1 MSFTK
6 KYLRDVEFIVEA
18 IQASPELFYLSNS
31 KVDAFIGPSDSI
43 KLTNE
48 FIQEYQ
54 ENPGKDFRELT
65 SKYK

>member
-6 KYLRDVEFIVEA
+6 KYLNNIESIIEA
-18 IQASPELFYLSNS
+18 IEASPEFFYLSNS

-43 KLTNE
+43 KLTDE

-54 ENPGKDFRELT
+54 ENPGQDFQELI

>member
-1 MSFTK
+1 MSFIK
-6 KYLRDVEFIVEA
+6 KYLADVEFIIEA
-18 IQASPELFYLSNS
+18 IEASPEMFYLSNN

-43 KLTNE
+43 KLTDE

-54 ENPGKDFRELT
+54 ENPGQDFQELT